1 MKIDFSVVLKD
12 LDGKPLKDGG
22 EEVTLKSITQ
32 MALMA
37 QFRDEAELA
46 ATEKVRRFA
55 LAMTIQ
61 NSNGAAELPV
71 EDVAEIKRLIG
82 RAMGPLVVGRAYE
95 LLS

>member
-1 MKIDFSVVLKD
+1 MKIDFSTVLKD
-12 LDGKPLKDGG
+12 FDGRPLKDGG
-22 EEVTLKSITQ
+22 EEVTLKSVTQ

-37 QFRDEAELA
+37 QYRDETELA

-55 LAMTIQ
+55 LAMKLQ
-61 NSNGAAELPV
+61 NGSAEVDLPV